1 MADAYLHRSQ
11 PPPPSIYTPNHPT
24 PKQKSQMAKST
35 SARFAAAVLC
45 WLAVVGITAETIAEK
60 CASEFQKVTPCLSFV
75 TAKAQAPG
83 KECCSSATELKEEDP
98 ACLCFFIQQ
107 VHNGSNAAIKS
118 LGVQEA
124 RLLQLPAACNL
135 ANASISECPKLLNL
149 PPNSTE
155 AAIFTNVSA
164 TTTTPRT
171 PSTTATP
178 GSNGDWL
185 KPQVAGCVAMAIFL
199 LGLMPF

>member
-1 MADAYLHRSQ
+1 MG
-11 PPPPSIYTPNHPT
+11 NN
-24 PKQKSQMAKST
+24 T

-60 CASEFQKVTPCLSFV
+60 CTSEFQKVTPCLSFV

-83 KECCSSATELKEEDP
+83 KDCCASATELKEEDP
-98 ACLCFFIQQ
+98 ECLCLFIQQ

-135 ANASISECPKLLNL
+135 ANATISECPKLLNL

-155 AAIFTNVSA
+155 AAIFTNISA
-164 TTTTPRT
+164 TTAPVVTPGT
-171 PSTTATP
+171 PSTSGAT
-178 GSNGDWL
+178 SNGDWH

-199 LGLMPF
+199 LGLMPS